1 MVDSGENAMKQAK
14 ALAAFSGGLDG
25 MLASKILID
34 QGIYVEAIT
43 FDSPFFDVTAGKKA
57 ALALNIPWRAVDFTV
72 DIVNLLFSPPSGF
85 GKNMNPCI
93 DCHATMFKRLKEL
106 AVAEG
111 FDFIF
116 SGEVVGQ
123 RPMSQNR
130 SALNRVKNISEVG
143 DFLLRPLSAKLLPP
157 TLMEENGL
165 VDREK
170 LLDISGRGRKR
181 QLAMAKEF
189 SFSLV
194 PSPGGGCLLTDP
206 GYAKRLRTLRDA
218 ELLTGE
224 NARMIK
230 LGRMFLLD
238 EAVGL
243 VGRNSAEN
251 QEMLVTKE
259 GIQLDIQ
266 EVPGPLGILLGKVTQ
281 ENLVLLTSIMASYT
295 KADKPVI
302 ALSNDGRSISA
313 DIIDV
318 AERANYSVF

>member
-1 MVDSGENAMKQAK
+1 MKQVK

-25 MLASKILID
+25 MLASKILVN

-43 FDSPFFDVTAGKKA
+43 FDSPFFDVSAGRKA
-57 ALALNIPWRAVDFTV
+57 ALVLDIPWRAVDFTK

-93 DCHATMFKRLKEL
+93 DCHATMFRRLKEL
-106 AVAEG
+106 ALAEG

-130 SALNRVKNISEVG
+130 SALNRVKKISETG
-143 DFLLRPLSAKLLPP
+143 DILLRPLSAKLLPP
-157 TLMEENGL
+157 TVMEEKGL

-181 QLAMAKEF
+181 QIAMAKDFLF
-189 SFSLV
+189 SHI

-206 GYAKRLRTLRDA
+206 GYAKRLKALRDA
-218 ELLTGE
+218 NLLTGK

-230 LGRMFLLD
+230 FGRMFLLD

-243 VGRNSAEN
+243 IGRNSEEN
-251 QEMLVTKE
+251 LEMLETEE

-266 EVPGPLGILLGKVTQ
+266 EIPGPLGILFGKVTQ
-281 ENLVLLTSIMASYT
+281 DNLVLLTSIMASYT
-295 KADKPVI
+295 KADKHKPVV
-302 ALSNDGRSISA
+302 ALTNDGRSISA
-313 DIIDV
+313 DVIDV
-318 AERANYSVF
+318 EERAKYSVLFKL